1 LEQKVFYVTEML
13 VESVQ
18 YRECTGTAK

>member
-1 LEQKVFYVTEML
+1 VTEML
-13 VESVQ
+13 VETVE